1 MAIIASIYLAQ
12 RPYPADPTQLPN
24 FGTPQEWK
32 HINSVAGSYE
42 LFDFL
47 RANAGRKVRLSVG
60 FEMNA
65 FNDPLPGRLT
75 VPGPD
80 CAGTDPNCLSGINLT
95 VNDVSEQ
102 RPGLSFQHGEYVL
115 TGYFADLGSLGVWT
129 GTEVL
134 AITPLTAVEAVS

>member
-12 RPYPADPTQLPN
+12 RPYPADPTQLPT
-24 FGTPQEWK
+24 FGTPNEWK
-32 HINSVAGSYE
+32 HVNSVADSYE

-65 FNDPLPGRLT
+65 FEDSSTEGLT
-75 VPGPD
+75 VPGP
-80 CAGTDPNCLSGINLT
+80 CAGTDPNCLDGINLKI
-95 VNDVSEQ
+95 NDVSEQ
-102 RPGLSFQHGEYVL
+102 RHGLSFQHGEYVL

-129 GTEVL
+129 GIEVL
-134 AITPLTAVEAVS
+134 AITPLTAVEAVN